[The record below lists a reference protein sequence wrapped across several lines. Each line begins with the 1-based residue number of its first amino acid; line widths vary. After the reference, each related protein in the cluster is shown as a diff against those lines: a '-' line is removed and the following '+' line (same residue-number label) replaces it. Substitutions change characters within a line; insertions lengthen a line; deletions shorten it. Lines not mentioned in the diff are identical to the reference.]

1 MKKGIFL
8 IIAFCTLFFHPA
20 FGGECVLKGRV
31 YYYDIHSKIETELD
45 SVKITAVN
53 EISKDTI
60 ISYTDDLGKYEFQN
74 INSGNYSIK
83 VDFFLCDPQILNNIN
98 VDTNF
103 LTVQDIVFKDINYSN
118 LNGVYYWSDFLF
130 CGAISLN
137 KNKFES
143 VSIGDIRSKKSKGFF
158 IIDITNKQLK
168 FIHDN
173 KKKNTETI
181 KLQIKDNKIVGLK
194 NDMNYFSRDTLTLEK
209 FKQNFRK
216 ATR

>member
-1 MKKGIFL
+1 M
-8 IIAFCTLFFHPA
+8 
-20 FGGECVLKGRV
+20 
-31 YYYDIHSKIETELD
+31 
-45 SVKITAVN
+45 
-53 EISKDTI
+53 
-60 ISYTDDLGKYEFQN
+60 
-74 INSGNYSIK
+74 
-83 VDFFLCDPQILNNIN
+83 NNIN

-137 KNKFES
+137 KNKFEA
-143 VSIGDIRSKKSKGFF
+143 VSIGDIRSKKSKGSFR
-158 IIDITNKQLK
+158 IDLNNKQLN

-173 KKKNTETI
+173 KKKLRETI

-209 FKQNFRK
+209 FKQYFRK